1 MKSGLTIIVPVY
13 NEISAIEH
21 SINHLKEI
29 KKKCKNFDM
38 EIIIVND
45 GSTDGTEKILERM
58 SNDKD
63 IKIITHP
70 ENKGYGAALKTG
82 IHASKHQYVAITD
95 ADGTYPDERI
105 PEFFEI
111 VINEGLDML
120 VGARVGESV
129 HIPFIRK
136 LPKWVIN
143 KMANYMVGTKIPD
156 LNSGMR
162 IMKKDV
168 VKKYF
173 KILPDGFSFTST
185 ITLAM
190 LSNGCQVKYIPIN
203 YHQRKGKSKIRPFY
217 DTLNFFRLIIRTVMF
232 FDPLKIFL
240 PISLPLFGGGIILT
254 ILQAILYQNIHT
266 ISVLLTLSG
275 LNILTVG
282 MIAEM
287 IANKD

>member
-190 LSNGCQVKYIPIN
+190 LSNGCHVKYIPIN
-203 YHQRKGKSKIRPFY
+203 YNHRKGKSKIRPFY

>member
-1 MKSGLTIIVPVY
+1 MKSGLTVIVPVY

-240 PISLPLFGGGIILT
+240 PISIPLFGGGIILT
-254 ILQAILYQNIHT
+254 LLQAILYQNIHT

>member
-1 MKSGLTIIVPVY
+1 MKSGLTVIVPVY

-29 KKKCKNFDM
+29 KKKCKNIDM

-240 PISLPLFGGGIILT
+240 PISIPLFGGGIILT
-254 ILQAILYQNIHT
+254 LLQAILYQNIHT

>member
-29 KKKCKNFDM
+29 KKKCKNSDM

-45 GSTDGTEKILERM
+45 GSTDGTEKILAKV
-58 SNDKD
+58 SNNKG
-63 IKIITHP
+63 IKVINHS
-70 ENKGYGAALKTG
+70 ENQGYGAALKTG
-82 IHASKHQYVAITD
+82 IRASKHQYVAITD
-95 ADGTYPDERI
+95 ADGTYPVERI
-105 PEFFEI
+105 PEFYEI

-136 LPKWVIN
+136 FPKWIIN

-173 KILPDGFSFTST
+173 KILPNGFSFTST

-203 YHQRKGKSKIRPFY
+203 YHHRKGKSKIRPFY

-240 PISLPLFGGGIILT
+240 PISLPLFGAGIILT
-254 ILQAILYQNIHT
+254 LLQAILYQNIHT

>member
-1 MKSGLTIIVPVY
+1 
-13 NEISAIEH
+13 
-21 SINHLKEI
+21 
-29 KKKCKNFDM
+29 M

-45 GSTDGTEKILERM
+45 GSTDGTEKILAKV
-58 SNDKD
+58 SNNKG
-63 IKIITHP
+63 IKVINHS
-70 ENKGYGAALKTG
+70 ENQGYGAALKTG
-82 IHASKHQYVAITD
+82 IRASKHQYVAITD

-105 PEFFEI
+105 PEFYEI

-136 LPKWVIN
+136 FPKWIIN

-173 KILPDGFSFTST
+173 KILPNGFSFTST

-203 YHQRKGKSKIRPFY
+203 YHHRKGKSKIRPFY

-240 PISLPLFGGGIILT
+240 PISLPLFGAGIILT
-254 ILQAILYQNIHT
+254 LLQAILYQNIHT